1 MGGQGSKVGHVII
14 WADGTVTGLR
24 GQWKGAV
31 ELIVRRRDATASEVP
46 ALAYTDLMAVP
57 TIGDRV
63 LLNVAALERGLGTGG
78 YALVIAV
85 LDAAGRVTAQ
95 PPQPSGH
102 LVKARYLPL
111 QAMVAGADEQGS
123 AHHELLAEADSIDGM
138 PVIAADLHSALAP
151 ILLAIEYDRPGT
163 RVVYVMSD
171 QGALPLAF
179 SRSVAELRG
188 SGLLAGTVTVGQAFG
203 GDLEAVTLHSGLL
216 AARLALDA
224 ELVVVTQGPGNL
236 GTGTRW
242 GFSGVNAGEAI
253 NAAAVLGGRPVGT
266 LRISGADS
274 RERHRGVSHHSLTA
288 YGRVA
293 LRQADIAV
301 PDLAGDGSPAMV
313 ELASAV
319 TARVQQLTQHRLVT
333 VDLNGLRTVLR
344 ASPIRLSSM
353 GRGLDDDPA
362 YFLAAAAAGRYA
374 ATLLA

>member
-1 MGGQGSKVGHVII
+1 MII
-14 WADGTVTGLR
+14 WADGTVTDVR
-24 GQWKGAV
+24 GKWKGAV
-31 ELIVRRRDATASEVP
+31 ELSVARRDASPSSEVA
-46 ALAYTDLMAVP
+46 ALAYTDLMAAP
-57 TIGDRV
+57 TVGDRV
-63 LLNVAALERGLGTGG
+63 LLNVAALDRGLGTGG

-85 LDAAGRVTAQ
+85 LDAEGKVTAQ

-123 AHHELLAEADSIDGM
+123 AHHELLADADSIDGM
-138 PVIAADLHSALAP
+138 PVVVADLHSALAP
-151 ILLAIEYDRPGT
+151 VLLAIENDRPST

-179 SRSVAELRG
+179 SRSVSELRA

-224 ELVVVTQGPGNL
+224 EIVVVSQGPGNL

-253 NAAAVLGGRPVGT
+253 NAAAVLRGRPVGT

-293 LRQADIAV
+293 LCQADIAV
-301 PDLAGDGSPAMV
+301 PDFAGDGSPAMA

-319 TARVQQLTQHRLVT
+319 AAGVRQLSQHRLIM
-333 VDLNGLRTVLR
+333 VDLAGLRTVLA

-353 GRGLDDDPA
+353 GRGLDDDPG
-362 YFLAAAAAGRYA
+362 YFLAAAAAGRHA
-374 ATLLA
+374 ATLLGSY